1 MYTMI
6 KRIIKLLI
14 LLTIVICQE
23 NTSTQSNKFE
33 AFQLS
38 SKRYTTNDDGTILM
52 KVNIW
57 GHVGG
62 AGSHL
67 VYDGIDFASL
77 LSLVGG
83 PMLGADLE
91 NVRLYREK
99 PDQDGQLVYDI
110 DLKMFLKTGDR
121 SNFIKI
127 KPNDTII
134 IPQKFSYLLLDQI
147 GTINTIFSLVTIYL
161 QLNYLIDQ

>member
-1 MYTMI
+1 MI

-14 LLTIVICQE
+14 LLTIVICQD
-23 NTSTQSNKFE
+23 NTSIQSNKFA

-38 SKRYTTNDDGTILM
+38 SERYITNDNGTILM

-77 LSLVGG
+77 LSQVGG
-83 PMLGADLE
+83 PLAGADLA